1 MSDGILSNESV
12 WHKEENCYII
22 QLMPYIIAG
31 LGNPE
36 QEYENTRHNTGR
48 ILAAAIAKKFSFPE
62 FKQDIKLRAL
72 VSKGKIGDESVMLLE
87 PDNYMN
93 RSGASIALLFDGASE
108 ALKLKKAKNLI
119 VIYDDLDLPIGTI
132 KISFNKSSGGHR
144 GLESIIKALK
154 TEAFIRIRVGIS
166 PVTPSGKLKKPKGEE
181 AVTKQILGEFKKS
194 EAEALKE
201 VSKKVIEAVE
211 LIIIE
216 GLEKTTS
223 TFKQ

>member
-1 MSDGILSNESV
+1 
-12 WHKEENCYII
+12 
-22 QLMPYIIAG
+22 MPYIIAG

-36 QEYENTRHNTGR
+36 SEYKNTRHNTGR
-48 ILAAAIAKKFSFPE
+48 ILIDALALKFSFPD
-62 FKQDIKLRAL
+62 FKQDLKLKAL
-72 VSKGKIGDESVMLLE
+72 VSKGKINDESVILLE

-93 RSGASIALLFDGASE
+93 RSGESIAPLFELGSLAS
-108 ALKLKKAKNLI
+108 KLKKAKNLI

-181 AVTKQILGEFKKS
+181 AVTKQILGEFKNS
-194 EAEALKE
+194 ELEMLKT
-201 VSKKVIEAVE
+201 VSKKVLEGIESLVT
-211 LIIIE
+211 E
-216 GLEKTTS
+216 GLDKTRS
-223 TFKQ
+223 TFG